1 MLISRKIGAS
11 LQVKLMLMIAILIVV
26 ILAVSNLVI
35 FVKIIPL
42 MDQLNH
48 RYGESMGELLS
59 DMAEQAIHR
68 GNYEAFTD
76 TLKGLSES
84 NDDIVYFMLVDG
96 AGKVLAHSD
105 STEQG
110 KYLNDEIGLAAAMA
124 KDTVVHE
131 VLSDSGEVLFDVA
144 VPLYIDGQQKGAIRV
159 GVTANAT
166 RSISDTGRQVI
177 VITGLSILM
186 VGLIMAFFLSR
197 RTLRPLHEIMGTSAL
212 VAEGDLTR
220 ELQVKSN
227 DEIGK
232 VAASINEMVKGMRVL
247 VSKTGEAAESVI
259 VASKEVSAASD
270 QTALAVS
277 EVAEGVNRIAQGAHD
292 QNEQAEQ
299 ATSSMKGLH
308 SAIEQIAEG
317 SQEQAIHVGK
327 TSDLVVQMV
336 ASLEDVTGRIGE
348 VDKLAINSVASAKEG
363 AESVGT
369 MISSMDNIKES
380 VYATASR
387 INEMGA
393 QSEQIGEI
401 VEVIDDIATQ
411 TNLLALN
418 AAIEAARAG
427 EQGRG
432 FAVVAD
438 EIRKLAER
446 SSRATKD
453 IADLIYGIQEGI
465 QSAIQATDRGIEE
478 VDTGVDLADLAR
490 GALANILND
499 AEKTSLEI
507 AAISKAVERLVVDS
521 NDIAEAMDSVAAV
534 TEESSAAS
542 EEMAAGS
549 GELNNIVESMN
560 HVSQE
565 NGALTEEISAS
576 VEEIAA
582 SAEQVASTAKGLVD
596 MSDELNRVIKNF
608 KI

>member
-1 MLISRKIGAS
+1 MLILRKIGAS
-11 LQVKLMLMIAILIVV
+11 LQVKLMLMIAVLIVV

-84 NDDIVYFMLVDG
+84 NDDIAYFMLVDG

-124 KDTVVHE
+124 TDTVIHE
-131 VLSDSGEVLFDVA
+131 VLSDSGELLFDVA
-144 VPLYIDGQQKGAIRV
+144 VPLYIDGQHKGAIRV

-177 VITGLSILM
+177 VITGLTILIA
-186 VGLIMAFFLSR
+186 GLIMAFFLSR
-197 RTLRPLHEIMGTSAL
+197 RTLRPLHEIMDTSAL
-212 VAEGDLTR
+212 VADGDLTR
-220 ELQVKSN
+220 ELQVKSD

-232 VAASINEMVKGMRVL
+232 VAASINEMIKGMRVL

-499 AEKTSLEI
+499 AEKTSSEI
-507 AAISKAVERLVVDS
+507 AAISKAVERLVADS

-582 SAEQVASTAKGLVD
+582 SAEQVASTTKGLVD
-596 MSDELNRVIKNF
+596 MSDELNRIIKNF

>member
-1 MLISRKIGAS
+1 VLILRKIGAS
-11 LQVKLMLMIAILIVV
+11 LQVKLMLMIAVLIVV

-84 NDDIVYFMLVDG
+84 NDDIAYFMLVDG

-124 KDTVVHE
+124 TDTVIHE
-131 VLSDSGEVLFDVA
+131 VLSDSGELLFDVA
-144 VPLYIDGQQKGAIRV
+144 VPLYIDGQHKGAIRV

-177 VITGLSILM
+177 VITGLTILIA
-186 VGLIMAFFLSR
+186 GLIMAFFLSR
-197 RTLRPLHEIMGTSAL
+197 RTLRPLHEIMDTSAL
-212 VAEGDLTR
+212 VADGDLTR
-220 ELQVKSN
+220 ELQVKSD

-232 VAASINEMVKGMRVL
+232 VAASINEMIKGMRVL

-499 AEKTSLEI
+499 AEKTSSEI
-507 AAISKAVERLVVDS
+507 AAISKAVERLVADS

-582 SAEQVASTAKGLVD
+582 SAEQVASTTKGLVD
-596 MSDELNRVIKNF
+596 MSDELNRIIKNF